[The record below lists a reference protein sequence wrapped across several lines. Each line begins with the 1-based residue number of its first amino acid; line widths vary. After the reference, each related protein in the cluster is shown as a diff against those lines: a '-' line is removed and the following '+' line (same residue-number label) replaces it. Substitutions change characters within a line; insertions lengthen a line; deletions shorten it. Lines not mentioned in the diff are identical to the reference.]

1 MFIIKNLRK
10 EKIDDWTRLMVDF
23 DITDGEKPFG
33 YQDTLWF
40 AVENKNTD
48 MLSDDVYDAFAP
60 FMLYLGMA
68 YRQDVHI
75 EGKMSP
81 LLYHN
86 LTHYVMT
93 IFDNFSDLTRRINF
107 SVDGF
112 KEAKKSKTQ
121 LIGTGFSC
129 GVDSLNTLYSN
140 FVKEEDERFKVNSLF
155 FFIYIPP
162 SE

>member
-10 EKIDDWTRLMVDF
+10 EKVGDWTRLVVDF
-23 DITDGEKPFG
+23 EVNGGEKPFG

-40 AVENKNTD
+40 AIENKHSD

-68 YRQDVHI
+68 YHQDVHI

-93 IFDNFSDLTRRINF
+93 IFDNFSDLTQRINF

-140 FVKEEDERFKVNSLF
+140 FVKEEE
-155 FFIYIPP
+155 
-162 SE
+162 